1 MKEHKAAIY
10 HFTDGGNIRPIVYQ
24 KELDRIKQFA
34 ADIGYSDAEVYL
46 DKSLKKKEQVQLQNL
61 LQDISNYNALI
72 MKDFYHLRKNTGA
85 FMDDLITLSNRG
97 VNIYTIEDG
106 SFQLST
112 APFEQPLRIALY
124 YCGLEIVGRSIELQF
139 EIMNYF
145 VRTCTNWKII
155 DEKMLIDS
163 GKYYTIIK
171 ALKNDE
177 KLHMYSDVEL
187 KYGKILLHNKDL
199 VLKGYLEKEYL
210 KFAEIFEKMKAN
222 KSDNMQE
229 VENIIYLNREAY
241 RIYD

>member
-72 MKDFYHLRKNTGA
+72 LKDFYHLRKNTGA

-155 DEKMLIDS
+155 DEYADTSGNKKDGNQKQLQELIKNHD
-163 GKYYTIIK
+163 KYDLI
-171 ALKNDE
+171 LVQSFNDIHWRTAKFCKVRHQIQRDIYSMHE
-177 KLHMYSDVEL
+177 EMYL
-187 KYGKILLHNKDL
+187 KY
-199 VLKGYLEKEYL
+199 
-210 KFAEIFEKMKAN
+210 
-222 KSDNMQE
+222 
-229 VENIIYLNREAY
+229 
-241 RIYD
+241 

>member
-24 KELDRIKQFA
+24 KEIDRIKQFA

-145 VRTCTNWKII
+145 VRTCTNWEII
-155 DEKMLIDS
+155 DEYADTSGNKKDGNQKQLQELIKNHD
-163 GKYYTIIK
+163 KYDLI
-171 ALKNDE
+171 LVQSFNDIHWRTAKFCKVRHQIQRDIYSMHE
-177 KLHMYSDVEL
+177 EMYL
-187 KYGKILLHNKDL
+187 KY
-199 VLKGYLEKEYL
+199 
-210 KFAEIFEKMKAN
+210 
-222 KSDNMQE
+222 
-229 VENIIYLNREAY
+229 
-241 RIYD
+241 

>member
-61 LQDISNYNALI
+61 LQDIRNYNALI

-155 DEKMLIDS
+155 DEYADTSGNKKDGNQKQLQELIKNHD
-163 GKYYTIIK
+163 KYDLI
-171 ALKNDE
+171 LVQSFNDIHWRTAKFCKVRHQIQRDIYSMHE
-177 KLHMYSDVEL
+177 EMYL
-187 KYGKILLHNKDL
+187 KY
-199 VLKGYLEKEYL
+199 
-210 KFAEIFEKMKAN
+210 
-222 KSDNMQE
+222 
-229 VENIIYLNREAY
+229 
-241 RIYD
+241 

>member
-10 HFTDGGNIRPIVYQ
+10 HFTDCGNIRPIVYQ
-24 KELDRIKQFA
+24 KEIDRIKQFA

-85 FMDDLITLSNRG
+85 FMDDLINLSNRG

-155 DEKMLIDS
+155 DEYADTSGNKKDGNQKQLQELIKNHD
-163 GKYYTIIK
+163 KYDLI
-171 ALKNDE
+171 LVQSFNDIHWRTAKFCKVRHQIQRDIYSMHE
-177 KLHMYSDVEL
+177 EMYL
-187 KYGKILLHNKDL
+187 KY
-199 VLKGYLEKEYL
+199 
-210 KFAEIFEKMKAN
+210 
-222 KSDNMQE
+222 
-229 VENIIYLNREAY
+229 
-241 RIYD
+241 

>member
-10 HFTDGGNIRPIVYQ
+10 HFTDCGNIRPIVYQ

-155 DEKMLIDS
+155 DEYADTSGNKKDGNQKQLQELIKNHD
-163 GKYYTIIK
+163 KYDLI
-171 ALKNDE
+171 LVQSFNDIHWRTAKFCKVRHQIQRDIYSMHE
-177 KLHMYSDVEL
+177 EMYL
-187 KYGKILLHNKDL
+187 KY
-199 VLKGYLEKEYL
+199 
-210 KFAEIFEKMKAN
+210 
-222 KSDNMQE
+222 
-229 VENIIYLNREAY
+229 
-241 RIYD
+241 

>member
-10 HFTDGGNIRPIVYQ
+10 HFTDCGNIRPIVYQ
-24 KELDRIKQFA
+24 KEIDRIKQFA

-155 DEKMLIDS
+155 DEYADTSGNKKDGNQKQLQELIKNHD
-163 GKYYTIIK
+163 KYDLI
-171 ALKNDE
+171 LVQSFNDIHWRTAKFCKVRHQIQRDIYSMHE
-177 KLHMYSDVEL
+177 EMYL
-187 KYGKILLHNKDL
+187 KY
-199 VLKGYLEKEYL
+199 
-210 KFAEIFEKMKAN
+210 
-222 KSDNMQE
+222 
-229 VENIIYLNREAY
+229 
-241 RIYD
+241 

>member
-10 HFTDGGNIRPIVYQ
+10 HFTDCGNIRPIVYQ
-24 KELDRIKQFA
+24 KEIDRIKQFA

-97 VNIYTIEDG
+97 VSIYTIEDG

-155 DEKMLIDS
+155 DEYADTSGNKKDGNQKQLQELIKNHD
-163 GKYYTIIK
+163 KYDLI
-171 ALKNDE
+171 LVQSFNDIHWRTAKFCKVRHQIQRDIYSMHE
-177 KLHMYSDVEL
+177 EMYL
-187 KYGKILLHNKDL
+187 KY
-199 VLKGYLEKEYL
+199 
-210 KFAEIFEKMKAN
+210 
-222 KSDNMQE
+222 
-229 VENIIYLNREAY
+229 
-241 RIYD
+241 

>member
-112 APFEQPLRIALY
+112 ASFEQPLRIALY

-155 DEKMLIDS
+155 DEYADTSGNKKDGNQKQLQELIKNHD
-163 GKYYTIIK
+163 KYDLI
-171 ALKNDE
+171 LVQSFNDIHWRTAKFCKVRHQIQRDIYSMHE
-177 KLHMYSDVEL
+177 EMYL
-187 KYGKILLHNKDL
+187 KY
-199 VLKGYLEKEYL
+199 
-210 KFAEIFEKMKAN
+210 
-222 KSDNMQE
+222 
-229 VENIIYLNREAY
+229 
-241 RIYD
+241 

>member
-10 HFTDGGNIRPIVYQ
+10 HFTDCGNIRPIVYQ
-24 KELDRIKQFA
+24 KEIDRIKQFA

-155 DEKMLIDS
+155 DEYADTSGNKKDGNQKQLQELIKNHD
-163 GKYYTIIK
+163 KYNLI
-171 ALKNDE
+171 LVQSFNDIHWRTAKFCKVRHQIQRDIYSMHE
-177 KLHMYSDVEL
+177 EMYL
-187 KYGKILLHNKDL
+187 KY
-199 VLKGYLEKEYL
+199 
-210 KFAEIFEKMKAN
+210 
-222 KSDNMQE
+222 
-229 VENIIYLNREAY
+229 
-241 RIYD
+241 